1 MRPPTFQPGRDF
13 AFRWQHPLRQRLHS
27 GKKNWLYL
35 LAGLLQLR
43 ACEPFLS
50 AHRSSLVLD
59 PGDRHC
65 AHGVLGPW
73 MRQLVE
79 VGFRVVRIESTHR
92 FISVVKLFML
102 VAMVA
107 VGAGK
112 RRDRVKVWLGRG
124 R

>member
-1 MRPPTFQPGRDF
+1 
-13 AFRWQHPLRQRLHS
+13 
-27 GKKNWLYL
+27 
-35 LAGLLQLR
+35 
-43 ACEPFLS
+43 
-50 AHRSSLVLD
+50 
-59 PGDRHC
+59 
-65 AHGVLGPW
+65 

-79 VGFRVVRIESTHR
+79 VGLRVVRIESTHR